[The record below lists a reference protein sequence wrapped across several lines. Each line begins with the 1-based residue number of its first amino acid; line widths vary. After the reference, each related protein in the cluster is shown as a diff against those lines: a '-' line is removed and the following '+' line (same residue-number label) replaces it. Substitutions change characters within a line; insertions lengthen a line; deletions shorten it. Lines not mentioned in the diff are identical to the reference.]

1 MSLKKSIDTLK
12 SRFLEQ
18 VPDEIKDIM
27 GEAQQVLK
35 DSRIAERALGTGQLA
50 VDFTLPNAKGE
61 QVSSTA
67 LRQQGPIVV
76 SFYRGG
82 WCPYCSLEL
91 KALQNVNNEIEA
103 LGARL
108 VAISPQVPDESLSTA
123 DKNELEFEVLSDTN
137 SEVADQYGLTF
148 SLDEA
153 LRPIYRNWGADVA
166 AVNDDPD
173 CKLPLPATYVISR
186 EGKIVQ
192 AFVEEDYTERLEPD
206 EILDSL
212 RNIQRDQ

>member
-1 MSLKKSIDTLK
+1 MNLQKSIDTLK

-35 DSRIAERALGTGQLA
+35 DSRIAERALGIGQVA
-50 VDFTLPNAKGE
+50 VDFTLPNANGE

-91 KALQNVNNEIEA
+91 KALQKVNNEIEA

-123 DKNELEFEVLSDTN
+123 EKNELEFEVLSDTN

-153 LRPIYRNWGADVA
+153 LRPIYKNWGADVA
-166 AVNDDPD
+166 TVNDDPD

-186 EGKIVQ
+186 DGKIVH

-212 RNIQRDQ
+212 RNIQRD

>member
-1 MSLKKSIDTLK
+1 MSLKNKIGEFKSK
-12 SRFLEQ
+12 FLAQ
-18 VPDEIKDIM
+18 VPEQIM
-27 GEAQQVLK
+27 KSMRKAEEALK
-35 DSRIAERALGTGQLA
+35 ESQLAERALTAGNHA

-61 QVSSTA
+61 QVSSEA

-91 KALQNVNNEIEA
+91 KALQGVNSEIEA

-108 VAISPQVPDESLSTA
+108 VAISPQLPDESLSTA
-123 DKNELEFEVLSDTN
+123 EKNELEFEVLSDVN
-137 SEVADQYGLTF
+137 NKVADQYGLTF
-148 SLDEA
+148 SLDED
-153 LRPIYRNWGADVA
+153 LRPIYKNWGADVA

-173 CKLPLPATYVISR
+173 CKLPLPATYVISQ
-186 EGKIVQ
+186 EGKIVH

-212 RNIQRDQ
+212 RNLRRD

>member
-1 MSLKKSIDTLK
+1 MRKA
-12 SRFLEQ
+12 E
-18 VPDEIKDIM
+18 
-27 GEAQQVLK
+27 EALQESHL
-35 DSRIAERALGTGQLA
+35 AERALAAGNDA

-61 QVSSTA
+61 QVSSEA

-91 KALQNVNNEIEA
+91 KALQSVNAEIEA

-108 VAISPQVPDESLSTA
+108 VAISPQLPDESLSTA
-123 DKNELEFEVLSDTN
+123 EKNELEFEVLSDTN

-148 SLDEA
+148 SLDEN
-153 LRPIYRNWGADVA
+153 LRPIYKNWGADVA
-166 AVNDDPD
+166 AMNDDPD
-173 CKLPLPATYVISR
+173 CKLPLPAIYVISQ
-186 EGKIVQ
+186 EGKIVH
-192 AFVEEDYTERLEPD
+192 AFVEEDYTKRLEPD

-212 RNIQRDQ
+212 RNIQRD

>member
-186 EGKIVQ
+186 EGKIVH